1 MACVITSWT
10 ALDMQNFVSIG
21 WGVSVPQIRDFAV
34 LLGWLV
40 FSSFFGGFFNKVQ
53 PTPLNGFFT
62 QSTSEHVVPGKE
74 VPFGGLDNYI
84 WYLDP

>member
-1 MACVITSWT
+1 MIASQT
-10 ALDMQNFVSIG
+10 ALDTQSFVSIG
-21 WGVSVPQIRDFAV
+21 SGVSVPQIRDFAV

-40 FSSFFGGFFNKVQ
+40 FSSFFGFYNKATAY
-53 PTPLNGFFT
+53 TPKCIFT

-74 VPFGGLDNYI
+74 VPFGGLDNYY